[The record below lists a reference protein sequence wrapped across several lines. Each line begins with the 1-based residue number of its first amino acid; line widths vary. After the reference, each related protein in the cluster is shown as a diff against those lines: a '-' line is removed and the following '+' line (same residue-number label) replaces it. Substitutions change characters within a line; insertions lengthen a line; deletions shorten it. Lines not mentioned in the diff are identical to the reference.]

1 MGNGGKGT
9 YFLGKGNGEHGGKF
23 SLVGIWGDFCIY
35 IKEIMTTLEIL
46 LSILTAL
53 SGLGNLG
60 QWVNLRAMKD
70 KARYEADDAHIEALK
85 KVIDLQAEEIRRLED
100 RVRRLESQ
108 IMNKPAEG
116 QEDGESD

>member
-1 MGNGGKGT
+1 M
-9 YFLGKGNGEHGGKF
+9 
-23 SLVGIWGDFCIY
+23 S
-35 IKEIMTTLEIL
+35 TLEII
-46 LSILTAL
+46 LSVIASL

-60 QWVNLRAMKD
+60 QWVNLRAMSR
-70 KARYEADDAHIEALK
+70 KAKYEADDAHIEALK

-108 IMNKPAEG
+108 IMNMPAEG